1 MKIGIFG
8 GTFDPI
14 HFGHL
19 RAGVEA
25 AEALNLTRVYF
36 VPSHTAPHK
45 RTGGLASGEQRLEMV
60 RLAVAPCRLLEAS
73 DVEIARGGKSFTAET
88 LEYFKKKLPG
98 SKRVFLVGLDAFLEI
113 HTWKSFESLFSLA
126 DFAVLSRPKTDGRD
140 RMEAYI
146 QESLGSLLT
155 KDGSG
160 QWVSASGQKLC
171 FLKVTGMDISATFIR
186 QSVGQSR
193 DISFL
198 MPETVAGYIEKN
210 RLYKKEMETKG
221 L

>member
-14 HFGHL
+14 HLAHL

-25 AEALNLTRVYF
+25 AQALDLARVFF

-45 RTGGLASGEQRLEMV
+45 RAGGLASGEQRLEMV
-60 RLAVAPCRLLEAS
+60 KLAVAPCRLLEAS

-88 LEYFKKKLPG
+88 LEYFKNKLPD
-98 SKRVFLVGLDAFLEI
+98 SKRVFLVGLDAFVEI
-113 HTWKSFESLFSLA
+113 HTWKNFESLFSLA
-126 DFAVLSRPKTDGRD
+126 DFAVLSRPGTKGRE

-146 QESLGSLLT
+146 REYLGGLLS
-155 KDGSG
+155 KDDSG
-160 QWVSASGQKLC
+160 QWVSSSGQKLC
-171 FLKVTGMDISATFIR
+171 FLMVTGMDISATFIR

-198 MPETVAGYIEKN
+198 VPDTVKDYIEKN
-210 RLYKKEMETKG
+210 RLYKKEGETKG